1 MSAAGE
7 SLVWDG
13 SVIEVNGD
21 IFTVDLRREGAP
33 DMLADYSMKECGV
46 TVEPGDLLIVR
57 PDSVT
62 KREPRVWTQA
72 EIDAIMARA
81 RKRAALLRR
90 IAD

>member
-1 MSAAGE
+1 MSGE
-7 SLVWDG
+7 DLTWDG
-13 SVIEVNGD
+13 SVVAVDGD

-62 KREPRVWTQA
+62 KRKLPVWTQA
-72 EIDAIMARA
+72 EIDAVMARA
-81 RKRAALLRR
+81 RKRAAEFKR

>member
-1 MSAAGE
+1 MSGDD
-7 SLVWDG
+7 LVWDG
-13 SVIEVNGD
+13 SVVEVDGD
-21 IFTVDLRREGAP
+21 IFTVDLRREGDP
-33 DMLADYSMKECGV
+33 DMLADYSMKECGI

-81 RKRAALLRR
+81 RKRAALLKR